1 MPAVRLDARVRQGTA
16 AGHPSGH
23 RLRRPVPPADTR
35 QWLVGCRTWRTS
47 RPSGRPDTPGPWDRQ
62 ADGSGPRP
70 DGGGQRTPPAP
81 SVRPCVRSAGHGQP
95 HGLHVLALTGQ
106 DGTAD
111 APFGTPSRSQHRDL
125 SGVTPAPVVNAGTSA
140 SLVPVRCPRGRVRR
154 PPWTP
159 RSDRR
164 SDTAPPGRVRPDT
177 VHCTRTPW
185 RTAGDADRERTNGT
199 AGVRTCS
206 IATTPR
212 RPARTCRAPHVG
224 PAFAAGQPRLARR
237 WQDRQRDRNH
247 GSDQAAGWCRSTVQ
261 AARRR
266 TAVLRSDG
274 WRVERAT
281 KLHPLWR
288 CTARGWCR
296 MVAGGMWPIL
306 EGDRG
311 RGCRETVPTIRA

>member
-1 MPAVRLDARVRQGTA
+1 MAFRTCPQSGWTPASARVRPPDTRLDTVSADQSLLRTPDSGWSG
-16 AGHPSGH
+16 AGHGGP
-23 RLRRPVPPADTR
+23 LDRPV
-35 QWLVGCRTWRTS
+35 
-47 RPSGRPDTPGPWDRQ
+47 GRTPGPWDRQ

-111 APFGTPSRSQHRDL
+111 TPFGTPSRSQHRDL

-164 SDTAPPGRVRPDT
+164 SDTVPPGRVRPDT

-212 RPARTCRAPHVG
+212 RPARTRRAPHVG
-224 PAFAAGQPRLARR
+224 PAFAAGQPRFARR

-266 TAVLRSDG
+266 TAVLRRL
-274 WRVERAT
+274 RVERRANGEASSVMT
-281 KLHPLWR
+281 SGQ
-288 CTARGWCR
+288 ADAGWF
-296 MVAGGMWPIL
+296 
-306 EGDRG
+306 G
-311 RGCRETVPTIRA
+311 RGQRWSSSWAAD